1 VKRKFE
7 EVEVKTG
14 EEEETNVL
22 QISCKLHT
30 FDKAKGSWAE
40 RGRGQLRL
48 NDKVEVLLHK
58 YGQKASKSFI
68 FPEPCSPV
76 QSNNAYSRKSQGSVK
91 HKGQLQIG

>member
-48 NDKVEVLLHK
+48 NDKVEVLLHWH
-58 YGQKASKSFI
+58 GLKASKFVLFS
-68 FPEPCSPV
+68 EPCPPV
-76 QSNNAYSRKSQGSVK
+76 
-91 HKGQLQIG
+91 

>member
-7 EVEVKTG
+7 EVKVKTG

-48 NDKVEVLLHK
+48 NDKVEVLLH
-58 YGQKASKSFI
+58 
-68 FPEPCSPV
+68 
-76 QSNNAYSRKSQGSVK
+76 
-91 HKGQLQIG
+91 

>member
-1 VKRKFE
+1 MPAKSLSEAAREYEESRAVKRKFE

-48 NDKVEVLLHK
+48 NDKVEVLLH
-58 YGQKASKSFI
+58 
-68 FPEPCSPV
+68 
-76 QSNNAYSRKSQGSVK
+76 
-91 HKGQLQIG
+91 